1 MSLNKFTDG
10 AIGKKMVLKIGCDT
24 LDCQNQLTAGEINAG
39 INCTVGSVRW
49 LAQEAK
55 DVGDGFVLTT
65 LADSTTA
72 KFTKSNI
79 LFEQS
84 LGVYGSGF
92 PGTIATPTEFKDLGE
107 YKYEEKTASIAAA
120 QYPAL
125 KMSGLETNEDYYELI
140 VDVNNIGLAVKL
152 DGYYKVSVS
161 ALVETELN
169 GGRVYMTLLLNGKDD
184 ETDDANRIKRASAVV
199 GTDTRQTFIN
209 LEDTVLLT
217 PNDIIE
223 LGFCGKPDGGQPIK
237 MKVINYLIKIYRVF

>member
-1 MSLNKFTDG
+1 MSLNKFTNG
-10 AIGKKMVLKIGCDT
+10 ATGQTMKLKIGCDT
-24 LDCQNQLTAGEINAG
+24 LNCENKFTAGEVE
-39 INCTVGSVRW
+39 VGDVRW

-55 DVGDGFVLTT
+55 DVGDGYVLTTT
-65 LADSTTA
+65 LADSTVA
-72 KFTKSNI
+72 KFIKSNI

-84 LGVYGSGF
+84 FGIYGSGF
-92 PGTIATPTEFKDLGE
+92 PGTITTPTKFKNLGE

-169 GGRVYMTLLLNGKDD
+169 GGRVYMTLLLNGNDD
-184 ETDDANRIKRASAVV
+184 ETGDANRIKRASAVV

-223 LGFCGKPDGGQPIK
+223 LGFCGKPDGGQPMK